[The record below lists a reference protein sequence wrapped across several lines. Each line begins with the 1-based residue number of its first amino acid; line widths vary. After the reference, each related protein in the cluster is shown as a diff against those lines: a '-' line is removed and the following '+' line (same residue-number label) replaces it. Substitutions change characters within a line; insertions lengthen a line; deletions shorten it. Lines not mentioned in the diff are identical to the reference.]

1 VGVVPPEQLPGQPSG
16 PVRIGE
22 VALAAGVSVATV
34 SKALN
39 GRADVSASTRAR
51 VLEIAARLQ
60 FRPNAFAGS
69 LRTGRSFSV
78 GLLTTDSFGRF
89 SIPVMLGA
97 EDALGLGE
105 VAIIFCDTRDD
116 PQREARQVE
125 ALLHRQV
132 DGIIVNGRRAEARP
146 PLVDSRGVPVVY
158 AFSPSLDPADCS
170 VIADEPNG
178 TALAVGHL
186 LAADRTRIAHITG
199 PRRHRSAAVRAR
211 ATTANLRM
219 AGLRVAGGAR
229 FGTWTEE
236 WGRRSITD
244 LLCEHQDLDGVFC
257 GSDQIARGVIDG
269 LREAGRSVP
278 KDVAVVGFDNWEV
291 MATATRP
298 PLTTV
303 DMNINAIGRV
313 AAQLLLGAIDRSPTS
328 GTTVVPARLVVRES
342 A

>member
-1 VGVVPPEQLPGQPSG
+1 MAPPEAGSTG
-16 PVRIGE
+16 PIKISD
-22 VALAAGVSVATV
+22 VALAAGVSAATV

-39 GRADVSASTRAR
+39 GRSDVSAATRER
-51 VLEIAARLQ
+51 VLAIAARLQ
-60 FRPNAFAGS
+60 FRPNAMAGS

-97 EDALGLGE
+97 EDALGSGE

-116 PQREARQVE
+116 PEREARQLE

-132 DGIIVNGRRAEARP
+132 DGIIVNGRRTEARP
-146 PLVDSRGVPVVY
+146 PLIGTRGLPVVY
-158 AFSPSLDPADCS
+158 AFSPSQDPADCS

-178 TALAVGHL
+178 ARLAVEHL
-186 LAADRTRIAHITG
+186 LTGGRKRIAHVTG
-199 PRRHRSAAVRAR
+199 PRRHRSAAIR
-211 ATTANLRM
+211 ATTTTARLRR
-219 AGLRVAGGAR
+219 AGLRVDGGVR
-229 FGTWTEE
+229 FGAWTEE
-236 WGRRSITD
+236 WGRQAVAD
-244 LLCEHQDLDGVFC
+244 LLRDSPDLDAVFC
-257 GSDQIARGVIDG
+257 GSDQIARGVMDG

-278 KDVAVVGFDNWEV
+278 DDVAVVGFDNWEV

-303 DMNINAIGRV
+303 DMNIDVIGRI

-328 GTTVVPARLVVRES
+328 GTTVVPARLVVRQS
-342 A
+342 S

>member
-1 VGVVPPEQLPGQPSG
+1 MAPPVDGPSG
-16 PVRIGE
+16 PVKIGD

-39 GRADVSASTRAR
+39 GRWDVSAATRDR
-51 VLEIAARLQ
+51 VLETAARLR
-60 FRPNAFAGS
+60 FRPNVLAGS

-89 SIPVMLGA
+89 SIPIMLGA
-97 EDALGLGE
+97 EDALGSGE

-116 PQREARQVE
+116 PERETRQVQ

-132 DGIIVNGRRAEARP
+132 DGIIVNGRRTEARP
-146 PLVDSRGVPVVY
+146 SLVDHRGVPVVY
-158 AFSPSLDPADCS
+158 AFSPSQDPADCS

-178 TALAVGHL
+178 TALAVQHL
-186 LAADRTRIAHITG
+186 LAGGRTRIAHITG
-199 PRRHRSAAVRAR
+199 PRRHRSAAVRATS
-211 ATTANLRM
+211 TTACLRR
-219 AGLRVAGGAR
+219 AALRIVGGTR
-229 FGTWTEE
+229 FGAWTEE
-236 WGRRSITD
+236 WGRRAIAD
-244 LLCEHQDLDGVFC
+244 LLRDAPDLDGVFC

-278 KDVAVVGFDNWEV
+278 EDVAVVGFDNWEV

-298 PLTTV
+298 PLTTI
-303 DMNINAIGRV
+303 DMNIDLIGRI
-313 AAQLLLGAIDRSPTS
+313 AAQLLLGAIDLSPTS

>member
-1 VGVVPPEQLPGQPSG
+1 MTPPADGRPG
-16 PVRIGE
+16 PVKISD
-22 VALAAGVSVATV
+22 VAMAAGVSVATV

-39 GRADVSASTRAR
+39 GRSDVSAKTRER

-60 FRPNAFAGS
+60 FRPNALAGS

-89 SIPVMLGA
+89 SIPIMLGA
-97 EDALGLGE
+97 EDALGSGD

-116 PQREARQVE
+116 PAREARQVQ

-132 DGIIVNGRRAEARP
+132 DGIIVNGRRTEARP
-146 PLVDSRGVPVVY
+146 PLAGSRGVPVVY
-158 AFSPSLDPADCS
+158 AFSPSQDPADCS

-178 TALAVGHL
+178 SALAVEHL
-186 LAADRTRIAHITG
+186 LAGGRQRIAHITG
-199 PRRHRSAAVRAR
+199 PRRHRSAAVRAA
-211 ATTANLRM
+211 ATTVCLRK

-229 FGTWTEE
+229 FGTWTEQ
-236 WGRRSITD
+236 WGRLAVTD
-244 LLCEHQDLDGVFC
+244 LLREVPDLDGIFC

-278 KDVAVVGFDNWEV
+278 RDVAVVGFDNWEL

-298 PLTTV
+298 PLTSI
-303 DMNINAIGRV
+303 DMNIDVIGRI

-328 GTTVVPARLVVRES
+328 GSTVVPARLVVRES